1 MSLENRIKA
10 TVKNVEGK
18 VQEAVGEVTG
28 DPKTQLEGQA
38 KQAEAKARHTVE
50 NMKDEAKKIID

>member
-18 VQEAVGEVTG
+18 VQEVVGEVTG
-28 DPKTQLEGQA
+28 DPKTQLEGEA
-38 KQAEAKARHTVE
+38 KQAEAKARHMVE
-50 NMKDEAKKIID
+50 NVKYQAKKIID

>member
-18 VQEAVGEVTG
+18 VQEVVGEVTG
-28 DPKTQLEGQA
+28 DPKTQLEGEA
-38 KQAEAKARHTVE
+38 KQAEAKARHMVE
-50 NMKDEAKKIID
+50 NVKDEAKEIID